1 MKKEMAIL
9 VLGSVLGASA
19 YAEPVTEGYEMREP
33 RNLRIQGTLD
43 RVESGRIYIRTPDG
57 PVVQLPASAVRYD
70 AQRTA
75 LFVEDLA
82 LGSELDLRIPRRGL
96 RVVSRD
102 GDLITLG
109 NYNGVIVIPETLWTR
124 WMDDDRGTA
133 TDDDELDFRD
143 DRG

>member
-1 MKKEMAIL
+1 MKKEFAIL
-9 VLGSVLGASA
+9 VLGSVLGAA
-19 YAEPVTEGYEMREP
+19 AWAEPVTEGYEMREP

-43 RVESGRIYIRTPDG
+43 RVEAGRFYLRTPDG
-57 PVVQLPASAVRYD
+57 PVVELPAAAVRYD
-70 AQRTA
+70 AQRKA

-109 NYNGVIVIPETLWTR
+109 HMGGVFVIPESLWTR
-124 WMDDDRGTA
+124 WMDDDRERVA
-133 TDDDELDFRD
+133 DDFDELEPR
-143 DRG
+143 